1 MSARGSRWRAYLV
14 LARVSN
20 LPTVWTN
27 VLAGTI
33 GSRLDFDLSTLL
45 RTAFAAS
52 LFYAGGMFL
61 NDAFDADSDARLR
74 PERPIPSGIVTRA
87 NVSTIGAAL
96 LGGGELLLA
105 PSLPALLLGLALAG
119 AIVSYDY
126 RHKSNPVA
134 PILMGVCRA
143 LVYCIAAVAAGG
155 LTPFVVGGAAVL
167 GVYVAGL
174 TVVAKLSGSNARWV
188 VPALIAAI
196 SLVDAGFI
204 AFVSSSVGLSL
215 VAASG
220 LALTLFLQRFVPGD

>member
-1 MSARGSRWRAYLV
+1 MSGGRPRLRAYLV

-33 GSRLDFDLSTLL
+33 GSRLDFDRSTLV
-45 RTAFAAS
+45 RTLVAAS

-61 NDAFDADSDARLR
+61 NDAFDADSDGRLR
-74 PERPIPSGIVTRA
+74 PERPIPSGVVTRA
-87 NVSTIGAAL
+87 EVSTVGAAL
-96 LGGGELLLA
+96 LGMGELLLA
-105 PSLPALLLGLALAG
+105 PSLPALLVGLLLAG

-134 PILMGVCRA
+134 PVIMGVCRA

-155 LTPFVVGGAAVL
+155 LSLLVVGGAAVL

-174 TVVAKLSGSNARWV
+174 TAVAKLARSDARRV
-188 VPALIAAI
+188 VPISIAAI
-196 SLVDAGFI
+196 SLVDAGFV
-204 AFVSSSVGLSL
+204 ALASKSVGLSL

-220 LALTLFLQRFVPGD
+220 FAATLFLQRFVPGD